1 MNRSHFEDLPCE
13 VFELICTYLNH
24 FDIAKLEQTSQKN
37 RSAILELSIWRKAA
51 ISLIR
56 NCDLPDVQDALMYM
70 KENKI
75 TCPKFCK
82 ILIGVTVHATKIVD
96 DLGGSMNCNK
106 ITHSDKTSSDLDD
119 EDSDVDDE
127 ERSNDFD
134 EESSYEWTGMDWN
147 TRLGLTES
155 SDDDDD
161 FLLQLIILGL
171 KAENR
176 KLRVK
181 NILECYKK
189 AIIKS
194 GNEVESKMCDEET
207 SLDVMNHINEFKS
220 TCFFG
225 N

>member
-37 RSAILELSIWRKAA
+37 RSAILELSLWRKAA

-56 NCDLPDVQDALMYM
+56 NYDLPDVQDALMYM

-106 ITHSDKTSSDLDD
+106 STHSDKTSTDLED
-119 EDSDVDDE
+119 EDSDVDDV

-134 EESSYEWTGMDWN
+134 EESSDEDDE
-147 TRLGLTES
+147 ES

-161 FLLQLIILGL
+161 FLLQLRILGL
-171 KAENR
+171 KIENR

-181 NILECYKK
+181 NILECYKSV
-189 AIIKS
+189 IVKS
-194 GNEVESKMCDEET
+194 ANKVEGKMCDEEI
-207 SLDVMNHINEFKS
+207 SLDVMSQINEFKS
-220 TCFFG
+220 LTYPFLHEG
-225 N
+225 